1 MATKRLF
8 DILYYLVEKRKATAP
23 ELAKKLNVSIRTI
36 YRDIEWMS
44 GAGIPVYCNPG
55 KGGGIFLL
63 NSFILDKGLLST
75 DEKEELML
83 AIQGLDA
90 LKGDGQVA
98 EKLRALFQ
106 IKAEDWIRIDFSDW
120 RGTKYQ
126 ENLFEILKRGI
137 FQKQVVRFI
146 YRSQQCEAIRNL
158 EPLQLIFK
166 NQDWYI
172 YGFCIERQDF
182 RLFKLSRM
190 SQCELLDE
198 RFEQK
203 VVSKPIEANDLKEEM
218 VKLRLKFDKSQAF
231 RVYEEFT
238 GLITEDKEGSL
249 LVEVDLPKHISLYSY
264 LLSFLDGVEVLE
276 PIEIRKEFQTKLND
290 ILKKY
295 KT

>member
-1 MATKRLF
+1 MT
-8 DILYYLVEKRKATAP
+8 
-23 ELAKKLNVSIRTI
+23 
-36 YRDIEWMS
+36 
-44 GAGIPVYCNPG
+44 
-55 KGGGIFLL
+55 
-63 NSFILDKGLLST
+63 
-75 DEKEELML
+75 
-83 AIQGLDA
+83 
-90 LKGDGQVA
+90 
-98 EKLRALFQ
+98 
-106 IKAEDWIRIDFSDW
+106 
-120 RGTKYQ
+120 
-126 ENLFEILKRGI
+126 

-158 EPLQLIFK
+158 EPLQKKKK

-198 RFEQK
+198 RFDQK